1 MLHTPKEIAD
11 LLVHRY
17 GNSPKSILIDREEF
31 EQQAGWSSV
40 DHRLVRSI
48 DLELRPLG
56 YVLADLLKEQGCV
69 VMLKIQTVTKE
80 SVQSNV
86 SNAA

>member
-11 LLVHRY
+11 LLVQRY
-17 GNSPKSILIDREEF
+17 GNSPKSILIDRKAF
-31 EQQAGWSSV
+31 EQQAERSSV
-40 DHRLVRSI
+40 DHRLVRSVDI
-48 DLELRPLG
+48 ELRPLG

-69 VMLKIQTVTKE
+69 VMLNIQTVTKE

-86 SNAA
+86 GNAA

>member
-11 LLVHRY
+11 LLVQRY
-17 GNSPKSILIDREEF
+17 GNSPKSILIDRKEF
-31 EQQAGWSSV
+31 EQQAGRSGV
-40 DHRLVRSI
+40 DHRLVRSV

-69 VMLKIQTVTKE
+69 LMLKIQTVTKE

-86 SNAA
+86 GNAA

>member
-11 LLVHRY
+11 LLVQRY

-31 EQQAGWSSV
+31 AQQAGWSSV

-69 VMLKIQTVTKE
+69 VMLEIQTVTKE
-80 SVQSNV
+80 SVQSHV
-86 SNAA
+86 GNAA